1 MHQPK
6 MTASDDH
13 LDIVLAGLA
22 AGRTLLPSSRSGDH
36 PLLDAM
42 AALGAR
48 IERTDAG
55 IAVTGAGNGCLLEPV
70 TTLALEDAD
79 AALLVA
85 GLVAP
90 YDMAARIACRSALPD
105 GDRDAFLAATAAMGI
120 QASAPD
126 ADTIVLSGQASA
138 VPARHACAGWSETVL
153 RAIALAALNTPGITR
168 LEGEGEGEGA
178 APTALARRLGAF
190 GAQCGIDDREGGWSL
205 AVTGQCVLRAAEP
218 ESAS

>member
-1 MHQPK
+1 MRQPK

-22 AGRTLLPSSRSGDH
+22 AGRTLLPSSRSGDR

-48 IERTDAG
+48 IERTDTG

-70 TTLALEDAD
+70 ATLDLEDAD

-85 GLVAP
+85 GFVAP

-105 GDRDAFLAATAAMGI
+105 ADRDAFLAATAAMGI

-126 ADTIVLSGQASA
+126 ADTVVLAGQASA
-138 VPARHACAGWSETVL
+138 VPARHACAGWSGTVL

-168 LEGEGEGEGA
+168 LEGEGA
-178 APTALARRLGAF
+178 APTGLARRLGAF
-190 GAQCGIDDREGGWSL
+190 GAQCRIDDRDGRWSL
-205 AVTGQCVLRAAEP
+205 AVTGQCMLRAAEA

>member
-1 MHQPK
+1 MRQPN
-6 MTASDDH
+6 MTESDDH

-22 AGRTLLPSSRSGDH
+22 AGRTLLPSARSGDR

-48 IERTDAG
+48 IERTDSG

-70 TTLALEDAD
+70 TTLALENAD

-90 YDMAARIACRSALPD
+90 YDMAARIACRSGLPD

-126 ADTIVLSGQASA
+126 ADTIVLAGQASA
-138 VPARHACAGWSETVL
+138 VPARHACAGWSQTVL
-153 RAIALAALNTPGITR
+153 RTIALAALNTPGITR
-168 LEGEGEGEGA
+168 LEGEGA

-190 GAQCGIDDREGGWSL
+190 GAQCGIDHRDGGWSL
-205 AVTGQCVLRAAEP
+205 AVTGQCVLHAAEA